1 MSTRPTLNATQM
13 LAPIP
18 VDQFFADYWEQRTLL
33 IPRNQVGY
41 YDSVLTLADL
51 DQHLQSRQLPAHFFR
66 IVNKGDPVPLSKWTR
81 SAPSNVGEDGDPPLV
96 VVPEKLW
103 GEYLVGST
111 IIISG
116 TQQGIP
122 PLIEFGTALER
133 EWLVRAQTNLY
144 LTPPRAQGFAA
155 HYDFHCVCILQVH
168 GEKTWRLYES
178 DNQLPV
184 TSKAYRTEAPPG
196 KLKQEFVLRPGD
208 LLYLPRGQVHEAC
221 TSDSASLHITLGLF
235 PHYTFE
241 LMAQLTELAKLEPA
255 LRRGFSLRPSGQGG
269 IVDGQAR
276 LAAWLTQADLAK
288 LPGLLHQQWLGQRL
302 ASLRGRF
309 TDVLRADQLTA
320 TSLVARRHDVAFT
333 TERRGDELVL
343 AVADQNLTVSALV
356 APAMAWLERAEP
368 FRPAQLPALL
378 LPPRKVQLAADLVR
392 LGVLRIEQL

>member
-1 MSTRPTLNATQM
+1 MSTRPTLNATQL

-18 VDQFFADYWEQRTLL
+18 VDQFFSDYWEQRTLL
-33 IPRNQVGY
+33 IPRNQAGY
-41 YDSVLTLADL
+41 YDSVLTVGDL

-66 IVNKGDPVPLSKWTR
+66 VVRKSEPVPPEKWACR
-81 SAPSNVGEDGDPPLV
+81 APEQKGVEAEALLV

-103 GEYLVGST
+103 GEYLAGST
-111 IIISG
+111 IIING
-116 TQQGIP
+116 TQRSIP
-122 PLIEFGTALER
+122 PLIEFCTALER
-133 EWLVRAQTNLY
+133 EWLVGAQTNLY

-155 HYDFHCVCILQVH
+155 HYDSHCVCVLQVH

-196 KLKQEFVLRPGD
+196 KLEQELMLRPGD

-235 PHYTFE
+235 PHYTFDLVE
-241 LMAQLTELAKLEPA
+241 QLTELAKLEPA
-255 LRRGFSLRPSGQGG
+255 LRRGFSLRPDRQGG
-269 IVDGQAR
+269 LVDSQAR

-288 LPGLLHQQWLGQRL
+288 LPGLAHQRWLRQRL
-302 ASLRGRF
+302 ASQRGRF

-320 TSLVARRHDVAFT
+320 TSRVARRRDVAFT
-333 TERRGDELVL
+333 TARRGEELVL
-343 AVADQNLTVSALV
+343 TVADHTLTVPALV
-356 APAMAWLERAEP
+356 APALPWLERAEP
-368 FRPAQLPALL
+368 FQPTQLPALL